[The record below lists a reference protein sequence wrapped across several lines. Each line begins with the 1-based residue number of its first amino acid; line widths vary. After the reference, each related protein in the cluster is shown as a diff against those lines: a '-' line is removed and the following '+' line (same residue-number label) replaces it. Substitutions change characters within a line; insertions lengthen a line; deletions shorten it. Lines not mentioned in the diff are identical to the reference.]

1 MNDDEIAQL
10 RARLDALESQDAIR
24 RLKATYMRWCD
35 ERRGT
40 QIAELFWP
48 DGTWEALG
56 GAIGGVAHGHDE
68 IGRMFESSRLT
79 FTVHYLTNESIEV
92 RDDTAT
98 GRWKLFEPCT
108 FRDEL
113 AIWQGGHYVDDFEQR
128 DGEWR
133 FSHLRLAMDFKA
145 PFDEGWLRTRFVELP
160 K

>member
-1 MNDDEIAQL
+1 MNDEISRL
-10 RARLDALESQDAIR
+10 VARLDHLEAQDAIR
-24 RLKATYMRWCD
+24 RLKATYMQWCD

-40 QIAELFWP
+40 EIADLFWP

-56 GAIGGVAHGHDE
+56 GAVGGIVTGREAIGA
-68 IGRMFESSRLT
+68 MFDASRLT

-92 RDDTAT
+92 NGDQAI
-98 GRWKLFEPCT
+98 GQWKLFEPCT

-113 AIWQGGHYVDDFEQR
+113 AIWQGGHYVDDFERR

-133 FSHLRLAMDFKA
+133 FRHLRLAMDFKA

-160 K
+160 T